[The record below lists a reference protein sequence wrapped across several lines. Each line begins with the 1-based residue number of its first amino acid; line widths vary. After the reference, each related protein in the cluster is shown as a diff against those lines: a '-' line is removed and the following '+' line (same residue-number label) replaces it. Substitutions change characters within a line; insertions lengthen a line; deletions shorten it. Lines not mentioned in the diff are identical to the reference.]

1 MVFGALFVT
10 YVVVAS
16 LIAFFTVKIVGIP
29 IGKKMFTKIVI
40 SIVAFIPLYLLLA
53 YLLSRFVS
61 RDLTRLEESVRE
73 FPFTKESGGSFI
85 REIDR
90 LGEVIKLQ
98 SERIKAM
105 VEAQRFMLYRIAH
118 DIRTPLTNIK
128 NVMEAIRDGVVG
140 ESERD
145 TYMEKVVE
153 EVDKA
158 TAFLEEALSNL
169 KRVNRD
175 TPKEEI
181 EVCSFVENLLPLWRL
196 NFQTKGISV
205 VIRCDRDVKLLMPPI
220 DLEEILNNILL
231 NVLKH
236 TSATEIRVDV
246 YKEGGKVFL
255 RIRDNGEGFDKAKIK
270 DSYRKGS
277 LGLYIVRE
285 LVWKNGG
292 QIDISSGEEGTEV
305 VIAFR
310 SA

>member
-1 MVFGALFVT
+1 MVFGSLFVT

-29 IGKKMFTKIVI
+29 IGKKMFTKIVL
-40 SIVAFIPLYLLLA
+40 SIVAFIPLYVLLA

-61 RDLTRLEESVRE
+61 KDLTDLEESVRE
-73 FPFTKESGGSFI
+73 FPFTKDTGSSFI
-85 REIDR
+85 KEIDR

-128 NVMEAIRDGVVG
+128 NVMEGIRDGVVG

-175 TPKEEI
+175 TPKERI
-181 EVCSFVENLLPLWRL
+181 DVCTFIENLLPLWRL

-205 VIRCDRDVKLLMPPI
+205 VVRCDRDVFLVMPPI

-236 TSATEIRVDV
+236 TSASEIRIEVV
-246 YKEGGKVFL
+246 KEDGKVFL
-255 RIRDNGEGFDKAKIK
+255 KVKDNGEGFDKAKIK

-292 QIDISSGEEGTEV
+292 QIDIRSGEEGTEV

>member
-1 MVFGALFVT
+1 MVFGSLFVT

-29 IGKKMFTKIVI
+29 IGKKMFTKIVL
-40 SIVAFIPLYLLLA
+40 SIVAFIPLYVLLA

-61 RDLTRLEESVRE
+61 KDLTDLEESVRE
-73 FPFTKESGGSFI
+73 FPFTKDTGGSFI
-85 REIDR
+85 KEIDR

-98 SERIKAM
+98 SERIRAM

-128 NVMEAIRDGVVG
+128 NVMEGIRDGVVG

-169 KRVNRD
+169 KKVNRD
-175 TPKEEI
+175 TPKEKI
-181 EVCSFVENLLPLWRL
+181 DVCTLIENLLPLWRL

-205 VIRCDRDVKLLMPPI
+205 VVRCDRDVFLVMPPI

-236 TSATEIRVDV
+236 TSASEIRIEVV
-246 YKEGGKVFL
+246 KEDGKVFL
-255 RIRDNGEGFDKAKIK
+255 KVKDNGEGFDKAKIK

-292 QIDISSGEEGTEV
+292 QIDIRSGEEGTEV